1 MKLNWQVAA
10 LAIIVMKI
18 RNGSLRLQ
26 HLEQN
31 AHGVYLRSNT
41 YCKSSKIPSL
51 GHSMSLELIAHV

>member
-31 AHGVYLRSNT
+31 AHGMAYIYVV
-41 YCKSSKIPSL
+41 I
-51 GHSMSLELIAHV
+51 LIVKVQRALP